1 MLKYNHTEILNMSKI
16 PEVIK
21 ESHPDWKSF
30 NKKAREAVFF
40 SNYAYSEKDKE
51 MQELADKMPKGYE
64 MFLMTDHVDDSKEAS
79 FRCVAFM
86 NQETKEIVF
95 ATAGTRIG
103 SDVKKGLSDLYDDAL
118 MVAHNKP
125 RKMNPAQVLNDM
137 ILDSLGDEAKNY
149 KFHYT
154 GHSLGAAMAEM
165 QAADM
170 DIKLTKKGLKS
181 ETIKNQISA
190 VTFEN
195 PGTKPMIEK
204 MYKEAGLPKENIEK
218 LNFSEF
224 NNRKNMI
231 NSLNEQTGKTYTII
245 PHSQKERNPTLTQMV
260 FEYVAKIATEVSP
273 LLGKAFGLLAPGG
286 ITDNLQSE
294 HSLEN
299 FDEVFVQKEGKV
311 KIKGGEIVS
320 LEEAYS
326 GVKPIEFDQKVTTT
340 IREAK
345 SKNGN
350 IGKQNL
356 SMNKMNFSTGLDRQV
371 FSSEELKM
379 ATKKELKMEPKKT
392 IIVEKNSRQSIIDR
406 ITSQKEITGE
416 MKLQTTAQI
425 VGRSAGR

>member
-1 MLKYNHTEILNMSKI
+1 MSKI
-16 PEVIK
+16 PEIIE
-21 ESHPDWKSF
+21 ESYPEWKTLR
-30 NKKAREAVFF
+30 NKTKEAVLF
-40 SNYAYSEKDKE
+40 SNYAYSEKDNE
-51 MQELADKMPKGYE
+51 MQALANKMPRGYE
-64 MFLMTDHVDDSKEAS
+64 MFLMTDHVNDSKEAS

-103 SDVKKGLSDLYDDAL
+103 LDLKKGVSDLYDDAL
-118 MVAHNKP
+118 MIAHNKP

-137 ILDSLGDEAKNY
+137 ILDSLGDEAKKY

-181 ETIKNQISA
+181 EINSNQISA

-195 PGTKPMIEK
+195 PGTKPMIER
-204 MYKEAGLPKENIEK
+204 MYKEAGLPKENIKK
-218 LNFSEF
+218 LNFCEF

-245 PHSQKERNPTLTQMV
+245 PHSQKDRNPTLVQMV
-260 FEYVAKIATEVSP
+260 FEYVSKIATEVSP

-286 ITDNLQSE
+286 ITDNLQAE
-294 HSLEN
+294 HSLDN
-299 FDEVFVQKEGKV
+299 FDAVFVQKAGNV
-311 KIKGGEIVS
+311 KTNNGDILS

-326 GVKPIEFDQKVTTT
+326 GIKPIEFNEKVVDKV
-340 IREAK
+340 REAK
-345 SKNGN
+345 AKNGD
-350 IGKQNL
+350 IGKQKY
-356 SMNKMNFSTGLDRQV
+356 SMNKMSVTTGLERIV

-379 ATKKELKMEPKKT
+379 AVNAELKNEFKKT
-392 IIVEKNSRQSIIDR
+392 KAVERKPRESILEKVTKPKAKPD
-406 ITSQKEITGE
+406 E
-416 MKLQTTAQI
+416 MKLPTAKEI
-425 VGRSAGR
+425 VGRSIKR